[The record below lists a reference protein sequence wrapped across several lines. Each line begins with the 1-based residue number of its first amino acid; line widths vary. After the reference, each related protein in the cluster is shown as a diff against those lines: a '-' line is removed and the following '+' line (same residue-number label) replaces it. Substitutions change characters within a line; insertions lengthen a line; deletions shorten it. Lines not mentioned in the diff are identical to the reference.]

1 MRGFGPIVVVGTLSA
16 GLVLSGCGG
25 DTNPSDLAQVH
36 ADEAVM
42 AAAAAHVGP
51 RWAPVQHVTSL
62 VCEGRDPNDQ
72 FTETIAAWKTGP
84 TTAPVTVVTQVTD
97 FLTSAG
103 WAVDAPPSGSGASA
117 YASLSM
123 DKANFMVRYGPPD
136 IELEIDA
143 PCTGGRSI
151 GAPR

>member
-1 MRGFGPIVVVGTLSA
+1 MV
-16 GLVLSGCGG
+16 
-25 DTNPSDLAQVH
+25 
-36 ADEAVM
+36 
-42 AAAAAHVGP
+42 AAAAHVGP
-51 RWAPVQHVTSL
+51 SWAPVQHVTSL
-62 VCEGRDPNDQ
+62 VCGGRDPNNQ
-72 FTETIAAWKTGP
+72 FTQTIATWKTGP

-123 DKANFMVRYGPPD
+123 GQANFMVRYGAPD

-143 PCTGGRSI
+143 PCTGGGSI
-151 GAPR
+151 DVLR